1 MYILFTKNINR
12 SLIKHLIITFQLF
25 VIFSIK
31 LFLILSLK
39 ISLNFKGSSLWNFL
53 KIRPQMAWR
62 SKRDQKGAFS
72 MTYSNS
78 KNKRCGQQ
86 WMEHFFFFFF
96 WKHWAAQSRHS
107 QPAFFFQ
114 IAKKNHLFF
123 DFQRFHFF

>member
-39 ISLNFKGSSLWNFL
+39 ISLNFKGSSHWNFL

-86 WMEHFFFFFF
+86 WMEHFFFFFLEALGSPV
-96 WKHWAAQSRHS
+96 KA
-107 QPAFFFQ
+107 QPASIFFQ